1 MSEVII
7 GENTYVI
14 GKLNAMKQFHLSRRL
29 LPILQKL
36 IPAFVAFQGVDVA
49 KQDFTKM
56 ASAMG
61 PAVEAL
67 SEMSDAD
74 SEYVVSLCLSVV
86 KKRND
91 KLMVPVWND
100 KLNAPMFEDMGLQEM
115 LQLTWEVIGANLG
128 SFIQGSGLTA
138 TPQN

>member
-1 MSEVII
+1 
-7 GENTYVI
+7 
-14 GKLNAMKQFHLSRRL
+14 
-29 LPILQKL
+29 
-36 IPAFVAFQGVDVA
+36 
-49 KQDFTKM
+49 M